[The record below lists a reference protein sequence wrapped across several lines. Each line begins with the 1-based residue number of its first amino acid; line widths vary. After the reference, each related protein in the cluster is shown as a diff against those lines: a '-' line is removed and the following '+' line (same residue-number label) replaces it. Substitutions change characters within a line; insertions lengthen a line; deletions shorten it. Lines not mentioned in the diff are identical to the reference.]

1 MTVESKNNE
10 ISIEQ
15 NYSGAKSALLKFV
28 TSLFYAEVGL
38 LTEINY
44 ISRDKNMTT
53 NL

>member
-1 MTVESKNNE
+1 MIVESKNNE

-15 NYSGAKSALLKFV
+15 NYSGAKSALWKFV
-28 TSLFYAEVGL
+28 TSLLRAEV

-44 ISRDKNMTT
+44 ISRDKKMIT